1 MPALKP
7 QPEPIGDG
15 TVKVRLLAGAKGV
28 PAPTPQARF
37 YRVMENGLTRDVKW
51 FSPVD
56 LWRNRQLIGE
66 WTDKHGNVQ
75 RVANVKSLAP
85 VLGRADG
92 ERDEIEARLD
102 ELETS
107 FQATPEELE
116 GWKRL
121 WGGRGTGRFVTVK
134 NRRCYV
140 EFEIA
145 EIIPSPEKETEKL
158 LKGCEKSLTLLKRS
172 GASAPS
178 MKWWEETNEH
188 YRFLTNLDK
197 AKGGRFIK
205 DTMKQLDALR
215 RSYEFYIPP
224 GKDVEVGVVRVFRSL
239 AEYREY
245 RASTGFMDTTSV
257 GLWDPSRAELLVAA
271 EDPKRALS
279 TMRHEAFHQYLHYA
293 TGNANH
299 AMWFNEGHACF
310 FENIKYN
317 AAKNAVKVVEK
328 GNRATWVAKD
338 PVRYANCLS
347 GMLRMTRDEFYSGDQ
362 NLHYCTAWALVYF
375 LEKGVYTS
383 REFAEYRQVIPKYL
397 ELTAAGMPADQA
409 TAVAWS
415 AVAHRNVAAD
425 FMKFWTEKR
434 KAAVTACW

>member
-85 VLGRADG
+85 VLG
-92 ERDEIEARLD
+92 
-102 ELETS
+102 
-107 FQATPEELE
+107 
-116 GWKRL
+116 
-121 WGGRGTGRFVTVK
+121 
-134 NRRCYV
+134 
-140 EFEIA
+140 
-145 EIIPSPEKETEKL
+145 
-158 LKGCEKSLTLLKRS
+158 
-172 GASAPS
+172 
-178 MKWWEETNEH
+178 
-188 YRFLTNLDK
+188 
-197 AKGGRFIK
+197 
-205 DTMKQLDALR
+205 
-215 RSYEFYIPP
+215 
-224 GKDVEVGVVRVFRSL
+224 
-239 AEYREY
+239 
-245 RASTGFMDTTSV
+245 
-257 GLWDPSRAELLVAA
+257 RAELLVAA

-425 FMKFWTEKR
+425 FMMFWTEKR
-434 KAAVTACW
+434 KAAVNARW